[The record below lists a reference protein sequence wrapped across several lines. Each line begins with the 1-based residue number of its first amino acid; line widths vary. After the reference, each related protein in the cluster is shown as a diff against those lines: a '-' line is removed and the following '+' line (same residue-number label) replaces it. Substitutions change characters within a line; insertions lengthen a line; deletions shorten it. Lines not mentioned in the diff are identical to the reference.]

1 MKELDFS
8 YETYKKER
16 KAALIYG
23 ISTMRKVLDE
33 YKEDYKQTLFT
44 IPNPEDLEEWD
55 NRDFELDG
63 LSNIISKLELAI
75 EEVEKI
81 V

>member
-16 KAALIYG
+16 KAALIYA

-33 YKEDYKQTLFT
+33 YREDYTQTLFT
-44 IPNPEDLEEWD
+44 IPDPDDKEEWD
-55 NRDFELDG
+55 NRDFELYS
-63 LSNIISKLELAI
+63 LSDIISKLELAI
-75 EEVEKI
+75 EEIEKI